1 MHVDSAQNNLPIFKH
16 RDRCSDGVSSRVKE
30 SLIRVLW
37 FAHLHQSSPICQS
50 PDFGISLEKG
60 YLWSPMVPPGHHRCF
75 SGKESACNAGD
86 TSLIPRLERA
96 PGGGNG
102 NPL

>member
-37 FAHLHQSSPICQS
+37 FANLHQSSPFPKVQILELAWKRDICGL
-50 PDFGISLEKG
+50 P
-60 YLWSPMVPPGHHRCF
+60 WSPWGIT
-75 SGKESACNAGD
+75 NAQ
-86 TSLIPRLERA
+86 L
-96 PGGGNG
+96 
-102 NPL
+102 